1 MGFSF
6 GSYYPAQSV
15 AHRMD
20 PRAKLLFGF
29 AFIVVIL
36 FARSFAALGALAAVV
51 LAMFCSSMIP
61 VGKVVRSVAPLMFIV
76 VIASLTNLFWVQGG
90 AVLAQWGPITISEEG
105 AYQCGFIALRL
116 VLMMLVMCLVTLTTT
131 TLDLTEASEHLMAP
145 LARFGF
151 PAHELSM
158 ILGIALRFMPQ
169 FATELVNIYH
179 AQISRGAKSISGPV
193 GAVRTLSALFI
204 PLFSSAFRHAETLS
218 EAMDARCYHGAPG
231 RTRLHPLKFSSI
243 DVLLPIMLGVCI
255 LAVIAL

>member
-6 GSYYPAQSV
+6 GSYYPADSV

-29 AFIVVIL
+29 GFIAVIL
-36 FARSFAALGALAAVV
+36 FARSFVALGALAAVV
-51 LAMFCSSMIP
+51 LAMFCATMVP
-61 VGKVVRSVAPLMFIV
+61 VGKAAKSIAPLMFIV

-90 AVLAQWGPITISEEG
+90 AVLVQWGPITISEEG

-116 VLMMLVMCLVTLTTT
+116 FLMMAVMSLVTLTTT
-131 TLDLTEASEHLMAP
+131 TLDLTEASERLMTP
-145 LARFGF
+145 LARFGL

-169 FATELVNIYH
+169 FATELVTIYH
-179 AQISRGAKSISGPV
+179 AQISRGAKAVGGPMD
-193 GAVRTLSALFI
+193 AVRTLSALII

-231 RTRLHPLKFSSI
+231 RTRMHPLRYAPSDAI
-243 DVLLPIMLGVCI
+243 LLILLVVCI